1 MLCLSLN
8 KNQNIF
14 LTMYK
19 VSKNSI
25 DLSVDVAGIRL
36 KNPLIAASGTFGYG
50 DEITDLFSPEILGGF
65 VLKGLTFKPKAGNL
79 PPRIVETPSGLVN
92 SIGLQN
98 IGVENFLKTKASF
111 LKRIN
116 TVIIANIAGESIEEN
131 IAIVKTLESE
141 KYIKIIELN
150 VSCPNVNKG
159 GISFGTDIKSLTKL
173 VSSIKRVT
181 NKRLM
186 VKLSPLVSNIEL
198 FAKVCEENGA
208 DIISAIN
215 TIPAMVIDVKSQKP
229 FLGNKTGGLSGPAIR
244 PVGVRTVW
252 QIYKKIKIPIVG
264 CGGITSANDALEYI
278 LAGAVAVQI
287 GTSMFSNYK
296 IFNLIISE
304 LKEYLVSIKERF
316 ISNLTGRA
324 HNE

>member
-1 MLCLSLN
+1 LLCLSLN